1 MEMKTGKNMQIAF
14 GKFIGILY
22 ILIVLSGTA
31 SSMVASDEATLMH
44 GTEED
49 YTEGGYIDTDFAT
62 NMMAEW
68 WYLNGNTTLVADD
81 GEERSLGFFVVLAHQ
96 ESPIMVTSEGTQL
109 SYMLTFYGLYS
120 DNGTALFNKADSY
133 IPRALLGNYVG
144 IHTPYVDY
152 TSPDGMKSYNGSQ
165 SQGYELNY
173 AHEGVEMDLL
183 FQTNANKTVDQ
194 AEEPLRFTTYEY
206 ACGNL
211 SGSIVIDGK
220 KYTVVQGEGYMDHMI
235 SMTSTEVT
243 WPMEMHGW
251 SWSEVSTD
259 NYQTIFY
266 GVRDIV
272 GDGYD
277 EYSYKHLIL
286 MEKCSGKVIS
296 EYFGDDVDVIEKDW
310 ISENEYNRRRPLSTT
325 LSTSDLKVNMNADNV
340 AVFNYTTPIENG
352 GFVDFMSFQQEG
364 ASISYNGKVEEGNAF
379 WEYLVSDVDSLVQ
392 PEAVPT
398 ATPLI
403 TAGVLG
409 LFTIFFM
416 RKQ

>member
-1 MEMKTGKNMQIAF
+1 MF
-14 GKFIGILY
+14 
-22 ILIVLSGTA
+22 LIQ
-31 SSMVASDEATLMH
+31 

-49 YTEGGYIDTDFAT
+49 YTEGGYLDTDFTT

-81 GEERSLGFFVVLAHQ
+81 GEERDLGFFVVLAHQ
-96 ESPIMVTSEGTQL
+96 ESPIMVTSDGTQL
-109 SYMLTFYGLYS
+109 SYMLTFYGLYY
-120 DNGTALFNKADSY
+120 DNGTALFNKTDTY
-133 IPRALLGNYVG
+133 IPRALLSNYVG

-152 TSPDGMKSYNGSQ
+152 TFPDGMKSYNGSQ

-173 AHEGVEMDLL
+173 TCEDMEMDLL
-183 FQTNANKTVDQ
+183 FQTNADKTVDQ
-194 AEEPLRFTTYEY
+194 AEEPLRFITYEH
-206 ACGNL
+206 ACGDL
-211 SGSIVIDGK
+211 SGSIVLDGK
-220 KYTVVQGEGYMDHMI
+220 KYTVVQGESYMDHMI
-235 SMTSTEVT
+235 SMTNTEIT

-259 NYQTIFY
+259 NYQTVFY

-296 EYFGDDVDVIEKDW
+296 EYFGDEVDVIEKDW
-310 ISENEYNRRRPLSTT
+310 IAEEQYNRIRPLSTT
-325 LSTSDLKVNMNADNV
+325 LSTSDLKVNINADNV
-340 AVFNYTTPIENG
+340 AVFNYITPIENG

-364 ASISYNGKVEEGNAF
+364 ASISYNDTTEEGNAF
-379 WEYLVSDVDSLVQ
+379 WEYLVSDMGALAQ

-403 TAGVLG
+403 TASALG
-409 LFTIFFM
+409 IFTILFL